1 MLACVQKSRGRQN
14 CASQAEEGESSRR
27 GSQIAKTARGN
38 HEHTWASLSAM
49 VTDGSEE
56 LFDRSIE
63 NE

>member
-1 MLACVQKSRGRQN
+1 MRSEESWHTELCIAGRRGGVR
-14 CASQAEEGESSRR
+14 SRR